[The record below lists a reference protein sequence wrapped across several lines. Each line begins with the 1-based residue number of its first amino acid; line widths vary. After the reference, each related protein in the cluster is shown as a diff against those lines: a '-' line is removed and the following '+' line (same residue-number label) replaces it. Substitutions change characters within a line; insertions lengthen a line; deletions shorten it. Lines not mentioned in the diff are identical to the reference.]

1 MMNQCIWLSWWN
13 STHFPAALS
22 HLGLQSCSKCL
33 MVTWCILSGGF
44 RGEEVIAMT
53 IPGACG
59 SFSKHHLYTFF
70 FVWRFD
76 SWKRWKLSYSLKQT
90 WFMSICM
97 GVWKIWFISDFTGWG
112 WLKKGQNTDHWPW
125 WFCGS
130 SIEASMELLYYKYLM
145 LLNVKKPT
153 NIFIPESWTMV
164 WVWQCF
170 QTFLALKK
178 TWPSKML
185 GFSFATQLPWSRV
198 WQHYAFK
205 ATSTS
210 HASCFPKWFCFQ
222 RCISTFK
229 ANLTKNKHPIK
240 LKSN

>member
-1 MMNQCIWLSWWN
+1 MY
-13 STHFPAALS
+13 
-22 HLGLQSCSKCL
+22 G
-33 MVTWCILSGGF
+33 
-44 RGEEVIAMT
+44 
-53 IPGACG
+53 
-59 SFSKHHLYTFF
+59 
-70 FVWRFD
+70 
-76 SWKRWKLSYSLKQT
+76 SLK
-90 WFMSICM
+90 
-97 GVWKIWFISDFTGWG
+97 VISDFRSWD
-112 WLKKGQNTDHWPW
+112 WLKKCQNTDHWPW

-130 SIEASMELLYYKYLM
+130 RIETSIESLYYKYLM

-170 QTFLALKK
+170 QTFLALNK

-210 HASCFPKWFCFQ
+210 HASCFPKSFCFQ

-240 LKSN
+240 LINQISISRLQTWPWMKGPNLSKKKHNMMKINIWMFPKIVVPPNHPILIGFSIIFTIPFWGTPISGNTQNLDLFRHHL

>member
-1 MMNQCIWLSWWN
+1 
-13 STHFPAALS
+13 
-22 HLGLQSCSKCL
+22 
-33 MVTWCILSGGF
+33 
-44 RGEEVIAMT
+44 
-53 IPGACG
+53 
-59 SFSKHHLYTFF
+59 
-70 FVWRFD
+70 
-76 SWKRWKLSYSLKQT
+76 
-90 WFMSICM
+90 MSICM
-97 GVWKIWFISDFTGWG
+97 GAWKIWFISDFRSWD
-112 WLKKGQNTDHWPW
+112 WLKKCQNTDHWPW

-130 SIEASMELLYYKYLM
+130 RIETSIESLYYKYLM

-170 QTFLALKK
+170 QTFLALNK

-210 HASCFPKWFCFQ
+210 HASCFPKSFCFQ

-240 LKSN
+240 LINQISISRLQTWPWMKGPNLSKKNTIWWKSIFGCFQK